1 MDLSLLVVVKAPLA
15 LAVWSNLLIESSQ
28 LVSLFS

>member
-15 LAVWSNLLIESSQ
+15 LAVWLNLLIEPSQ